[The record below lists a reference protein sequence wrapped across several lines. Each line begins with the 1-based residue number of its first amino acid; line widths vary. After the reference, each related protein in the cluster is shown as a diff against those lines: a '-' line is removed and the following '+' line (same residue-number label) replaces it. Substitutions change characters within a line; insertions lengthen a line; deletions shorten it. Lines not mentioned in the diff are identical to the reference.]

1 MNNLKL
7 SSIYALYKGD
17 CIINLSLTPVNQNIP
32 QLCRLFLGLTSFF
45 EYYNIS
51 VIFRQEIS
59 HVNLLPNYYSIY
71 SRDDLIIVL
80 ETSLSNLKDFY
91 SFVY

>member
-17 CIINLSLTPVNQNIP
+17 CIINLSLSPVNQNIP

-59 HVNLLPNYYSIY
+59 HVNLPPNYYSIY